1 MEFGNDWKK
10 IDPNMPGQQEHVP
23 TCTCMCTVHIKKQ
36 GECTGGNWV
45 HGRGC
50 GEWSFLL
57 NNAH

>member
-23 TCTCMCTVHIKKQ
+23 TCTCTVHINKQ

-50 GEWSFLL
+50 GE
-57 NNAH
+57 

>member
-10 IDPNMPGQQEHVP
+10 NDPNMPGQQEHVP
-23 TCTCMCTVHIKKQ
+23 TCTCTVHIKKQ

-50 GEWSFLL
+50 GEWSCLL